1 MPETDSDKLIFYS
14 DRRPALENGDYT
26 LTIKQ
31 TLTGVPGAPVFSRQ
45 QEVSVLGP
53 RFTLDP
59 QDIHSF
65 FPPEGSLGQYSNVL
79 PHVMLNRCSLPWE
92 RSAKKTATP
101 PPPWLALLVLDESEL
116 NQNGA
121 TPDPAKAAVFS
132 STLEAMGYPQ
142 GGPNLPWTV
151 SLPEGCTGWMPTGLA
166 SEYGDLASGK
176 KGTPVTLLRVPW
188 ALSEVLLPA
197 AADLPYTVHAR
208 RATAAQ
214 ATRGPAAGNKTAVVP
229 PATADHPDTDLVRQS
244 GADEPFAAVLAT
256 RLPAAGNKATVYLV
270 SLEGHYEAPPTTPPT
285 ARVFFVLATWHFAC
299 LSATHDF
306 AGLLKNADCG
316 PFCLP
321 SAGLN
326 TQTARDQIDSGF
338 VGLPH
343 LMRQGNRS
351 ASWYRGPL
359 LPGAPVDTVA
369 LPGGGAIA
377 HADELV
383 RYDRHSGMFDVTY
396 AAAWELGR
404 LLMLSDRRASLDLS
418 HWKEAHSQS
427 LKDAANALEH
437 LPAKE
442 FPPNLAPLEL
452 PESVTHWF
460 NDVQM
465 LKGIPANYLIPDDR
479 YLPTESIRFFHLD
492 PLWLDCCLDGAFSVG
507 FVRGVSP
514 PAPVVQTKRTVTG
527 FLLRS
532 AVVSGWPQLQ
542 IEATDDVIIGDAE
555 ISGDA
560 KPKSTLKILRQER
573 LSKNILL
580 CLFEGTVATLDIHL
594 PPERLHF
601 GFKEGEKDGR
611 DVNDFTKPLRDPG
624 TGVEIAKGAEPVPL
638 KDCWVA
644 AGGKNRVVSLANL
657 AGKMASGLKKKSDPL
672 NPAEFALE
680 MIVGVERVRFAV
692 GGS

>member
-1 MPETDSDKLIFYS
+1 MPETVPDKSNKPDSDSEKLIYYS
-14 DRRPALENGDYT
+14 DRRPALEDGDYT

-79 PHVMLNRCSLPWE
+79 PHVMLDRCSLPWE

-116 NQNGA
+116 NQTG
-121 TPDPAKAAVFS
+121 TTSDPAKAAVFS
-132 STLEAMGYPQ
+132 STLEAMGYPT
-142 GGPNLPWTV
+142 GGPNLPWTIT
-151 SLPEGCTGWMPTGLA
+151 LPAGCTGWMPTGLA
-166 SEYGDLASGK
+166 SEFGDLSSGK
-176 KGTPVTLLRVPW
+176 KGTPVSLLRVPW
-188 ALSEVLLPA
+188 ALSEVLLPT

-208 RATAAQ
+208 QSVTAA
-214 ATRGPAAGNKTAVVP
+214 PA
-229 PATADHPDTDLVRQS
+229 
-244 GADEPFAAVLAT
+244 GAAQVNVAAEPFSAVLAT
-256 RLPAAGNKATVYLV
+256 RLPAAGNKTSVFLV
-270 SLEGHYEAPPTTPPT
+270 SLEGHYEATPTTPPA

-359 LPGAPVDTVA
+359 LPGAPVDSVA
-369 LPGGGAIA
+369 LPGGDAIKN
-377 HADELV
+377 ADELV
-383 RYDRHSGMFDVTY
+383 HFDRKSGLLDVTY

-442 FPPNLAPLEL
+442 GPSNLAPLGL
-452 PESVTHWF
+452 PESVTRWF
-460 NDVQM
+460 NDAQI

-492 PLWLDCCLDGAFSVG
+492 PLWLKCCLDGAFSVG
-507 FVRGVSP
+507 YVRGVPPRRPWFKAGARLPGSSCDRRWFPAGPSFRSKRPTSWLPVTPNFSRTTKLRVMPSP
-514 PAPVVQTKRTVTG
+514 SGRCRFFDKSDYPRTSCYVSSKAPSQPWISTSRRNACILGSRKGR
-527 FLLRS
+527 RM
-532 AVVSGWPQLQ
+532 A
-542 IEATDDVIIGDAE
+542 ATLMPSRRRCGIATPGL
-555 ISGDA
+555 
-560 KPKSTLKILRQER
+560 KSTR
-573 LSKNILL
+573 
-580 CLFEGTVATLDIHL
+580 
-594 PPERLHF
+594 
-601 GFKEGEKDGR
+601 
-611 DVNDFTKPLRDPG
+611 
-624 TGVEIAKGAEPVPL
+624 VPSR
-638 KDCWVA
+638 C
-644 AGGKNRVVSLANL
+644 R
-657 AGKMASGLKKKSDPL
+657 
-672 NPAEFALE
+672 
-680 MIVGVERVRFAV
+680 
-692 GGS
+692 